1 MKDKLIGFMLLP
13 LFAGAAMAAEPQTVV
28 SIENEDSYL
37 VNSGSYISASGY
49 YYKDAS
55 GNIHRGPVYNVGEFT
70 IDGIF
75 ESKYTA
81 SALSLFD
88 ADKILGSG
96 ELRVASGLYL
106 APTADMSDF
115 SGKISIFKAHD
126 AQNPAI
132 IFVSQTNNPANA
144 SFELAEGARALF
156 TNGNYVLNG
165 KISGVG
171 TLSADKSVDITL
183 VDGTEILKDA
193 APANVVVRGDI
204 SGFTGGY
211 SASGGSSIR
220 IESQLADSVN
230 FSGST
235 GGILELAG
243 IDGAQKKNITVYST
257 SNTTTSGSVF
267 MYGNTPIIGKNSN
280 DGGTLG
286 ANGGYI
292 YFGGNN
298 EYYATEKILHTFDST
313 TVLGNTAGNVAIGGS
328 GEGSSMEDGAD
339 IVVDG
344 VKMYSLTGGGA
355 DGASVKGDISLTVK
369 SGEVENLVGG
379 GRGGVHVGNTSITV
393 ENGSVSNIYGG
404 DQFGGKVEGDINISV
419 KGGKVGT
426 IYGSNYSSNTPNAE
440 IFNGV
445 SGDVTIDISGGEV
458 NHIRGGINS
467 NNAGDVAIAKQKMV
481 LNGDVVINVGGDAH
495 IGAYDG
501 ESILATGGSYASVNG
516 TTTVNVSDNAV
527 VDGIIA
533 GGASRTDESGVK
545 SSNIN
550 ISGGTLN
557 GDVYA
562 GGLKYSSVSGNTAV
576 NISGGEINADVYGGG
591 AVGTSVKGNSTISL
605 TGSTAVINGTLYG
618 GGLNGGTVEGVK
630 TLNLGTSEQAYNGTS
645 ALKVANFDKI
655 NVSAGSSAEL
665 FEYAQS
671 DSRTAINIAS
681 NSSLSIV
688 LGSTADQL
696 SKTGVANDGTF
707 SLKRGSLADDVSV
720 ALSSYTGAGA
730 VNAFGGTF
738 SNGVFTA
745 GKTAIISQA
754 ISEVTVGT
762 GDDDVASV
770 RYMSGENTTLRL
782 DFNVANMGEK
792 EILINSISETADTA
806 GISGEVKAAYLI
818 DAEYDQS
825 GEWTVVFSAYVGDVE
840 LSNLMAWHKSEG
852 GVWDIYDTDI
862 EYNDGFASFT
872 VDSLGSYAISQ
883 VPEPAAIAALLGA
896 VALAF
901 AAYRRKRG

>member
-28 SIENEDSYL
+28 SIENEGSYL
-37 VNSGSYISASGY
+37 VDSGSYISASGY

-96 ELRVASGLYL
+96 ELWVASGLYL

-132 IFVSQTNNPANA
+132 IFVSQTNNPASA

-156 TNGNYVLNG
+156 TNGDYVLNG
-165 KISGVG
+165 KISGAG

-204 SGFTGGY
+204 SEFTGGY

-243 IDGAQKKNITVYST
+243 IDGAQKKITVYST

-267 MYGNTPIIGKNSN
+267 MYGNTPIIGQNSN

-298 EYYATEKILHTFDST
+298 EYSATEKISHTFDST

-467 NNAGDVAIAKQKMV
+467 NNAGDVAVAKQKMV

-557 GDVYA
+557 GNVYA

-671 DSRTAINIAS
+671 DGGTAINIAS

-688 LGSTADQL
+688 LGSAADQL

-792 EILINSISETADTA
+792 EILIKSISETADTA

-883 VPEPAAIAALLGA
+883 VPEPAGIAALLGA